1 MRMVILPYLLL
12 LGYFFYL
19 FWQARRAK
27 KQQDEVLASLQ
38 NAPDIHSY
46 HRVYVAR
53 APFMKRML
61 KLLSFEGRGILLNKG
76 DSVELH
82 ARLKNNLLVAE
93 RYNKSDLQV
102 EWFGNKTIGSSN
114 LHWLKLGSGDQSY
127 FISADTGFNAV
138 QSREATAD
146 IARQVFRGQALPA
159 MANQDFALDKNP
171 ASLTAVI
178 VMFCLIGFAV
188 IDGGF
193 VNQNQ
198 LVNAGPILRLLPV
211 LYVLAIP
218 CYWLLSRRQVP
229 ARESVVLSLLLGAA
243 LMVAAIPALK
253 RVDQLLAGSGPQEY
267 SYELRDGYRFY
278 AQNSAAPEL
287 CFPRKRKYWSEFK
300 EGSIHQFKLW
310 HGPLGLWQLD
320 DQHLQQLY
328 RQEPDKPR

>member
-1 MRMVILPYLLL
+1 MRMVLLPYLLL
-12 LGYFFYL
+12 LGYFSYL

-27 KQQDEVLASLQ
+27 TQQDKLLESLQ
-38 NAPDIHSY
+38 DKPDILSY
-46 HRVYVAR
+46 HRIYIAR

-82 ARLKNNLLVAE
+82 ASLKDKTRVTEN
-93 RYNKSDLQV
+93 YNKANLQV

-114 LHWLKLGSGDQSY
+114 LHWLKLGNGDHSY

-159 MANQDFALDKNP
+159 TANRDFALDKNP

-178 VMFCLIGFAV
+178 AFFCLIAFAV
-188 IDGGF
+188 VDGGF
-193 VNQNQ
+193 VNENQ
-198 LVNAGPILRLLPV
+198 LVNTGPVMRLLPV
-211 LYVLAIP
+211 LYVLTIP
-218 CYWLLSRRQVP
+218 CYWLLSSRQVP
-229 ARESVVLSLLLGAA
+229 ARESVVLSMLLGAA
-243 LMVAAIPALK
+243 LMAATIPALK

-267 SYELRDGYRFY
+267 SYELRHGYRFY
-278 AQNSAAPEL
+278 AQNSSAPEL
-287 CFPRKRKYWSEFK
+287 CFPRKRKYWSEFN
-300 EGSIHQFKLW
+300 EGSIHRFKLW

-320 DQHLQQLY
+320 GQHLQQLY
-328 RQEPDKPR
+328 RQEPDKLH